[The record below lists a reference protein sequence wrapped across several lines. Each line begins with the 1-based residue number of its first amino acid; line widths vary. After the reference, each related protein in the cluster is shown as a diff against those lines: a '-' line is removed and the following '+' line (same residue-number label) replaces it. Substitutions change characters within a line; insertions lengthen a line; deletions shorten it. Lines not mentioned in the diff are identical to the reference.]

1 MNDLEE
7 DKHLF
12 FYCKLEHVY
21 YLHFRADI
29 YIPVGCDWREPT
41 DYGFMQEIRLDAKDV
56 KELVKV
62 DKRKISLWTDMGV
75 VAFEALITG
84 CMIHNP

>member
-41 DYGFMQEIRLDAKDV
+41 DYGFMQEIRLDAKDA

-84 CMIHNP
+84 CMIHNN

>member
-1 MNDLEE
+1 MNEIEE
-7 DKHLF
+7 DNHLF
-12 FYCKLEHVY
+12 FYRKRDNVY

-29 YIPVGCDWREPT
+29 YIAVGCDCREPG
-41 DYGFMQEIRLDAKDV
+41 DYGFMQEVRFDA

-62 DKRKISLWTDMGV
+62 DKRKTALWTDMSV